1 MARVIRSWFK
11 KESLPICFLA
21 DSDVNSSAGAVADAS
36 LLVEGLRIL
45 LVEGAK
51 ADAVASRRAAIERWT
66 ILFVCMC

>member
-21 DSDVNSSAGAVADAS
+21 DSDVNSSADVVEAS
-36 LLVEGLRIL
+36 LMGAGRMV

-51 ADAVASRRAAIERWT
+51 ADVVASRRADIERWI
-66 ILFVCMC
+66 ILFVFGVKE